1 MSHKSISNID
11 EKVIKDFGNEWGNFD
26 QSIINDKD
34 LIKAFN
40 QYFQIFPKNYLN
52 KNMEGF
58 DMGCGS
64 GRWSKLVAPKVKKL
78 NCIDPSLEAL
88 NVAKKNLINNKNLIF
103 HNKSVNEKILEP
115 DSQDFGYC
123 LGVLHHITE
132 TQKGIESCYNI
143 LKKNSPFLI
152 YLYYKFDNKPFWF
165 KIIWKLSDY
174 FRKLISKL
182 PFRIK
187 KIITFFIALTIYFP
201 LAKISK
207 LFNYFGFNVNN
218 FPLSDY
224 KNKNFYFMATDSLD
238 RFGTKLEKRF
248 TKNEI
253 KNMLLKAGF
262 VDIMFSKNTPYWV
275 AIAWKK

>member
-1 MSHKSISNID
+1 MSEKFTNNID
-11 EKVIKDFGNEWGNFD
+11 EKVIRDFGDEWSNFD
-26 QSIINDKD
+26 QSPIKDKD
-34 LIKAFN
+34 LINAFN
-40 QYFQIFPKNYLN
+40 QYFAIFPKSYLN

-64 GRWSKLVAPKVKKL
+64 GRWSKIVAPLIKKL
-78 NCIDPSLEAL
+78 NCIDPSLDAL
-88 NVAKKNLINNKNLIF
+88 NIAKQNLKDYQNVTF
-103 HNKSVNEKILEP
+103 HNKGVNEIILEP
-115 DSQDFGYC
+115 GSQDFGYC

-132 TQKGIESCYNI
+132 TQKGIVSCYNV

-174 FRKLISKL
+174 LRKLISIL
-182 PFRIK
+182 PFKIK
-187 KIITFFIALTIYFP
+187 KIITFIIALIIYYP
-201 LAKISK
+201 LSRLSRIFYKI
-207 LFNYFGFNVNN
+207 GFNVKN

-248 TKNEI
+248 TKKEI
-253 KNMLLKAGF
+253 EDMLLNAGF
-262 VDIMFSKNTPYWV
+262 VDIKFSESTPYWV
-275 AIAWKK
+275 ALAWKK